1 MIREKMKL
9 DAIDRK
15 IVAILQE
22 EGRIRTI
29 DLAERIGLSPTP
41 CARRIVRLEEEGVIT
56 GYTATVNQDKMGLPI
71 SIFVSVELENQGAE
85 ALQRFEKEVVSFE
98 EVMEC
103 FIMTGSQ
110 DFLMR
115 VVAADLASYE
125 KFLQEKL
132 TRVPGIRMIR
142 SRFALRRIVKRSR
155 LPNPHH

>member
-1 MIREKMKL
+1 MKL
-9 DAIDRK
+9 DALDRK
-15 IVAILQE
+15 IVAILQQ

-29 DLAERIGLSPTP
+29 DLAERVGLSPTP

-85 ALQRFEKEVVSFE
+85 ALQRFEQEVVSFE

-125 KFLQEKL
+125 QFLQEKL

-142 SRFALRRIVKRSR
+142 SRFALRRIVKRNR
-155 LPNPHH
+155 LPIPA

>member
-1 MIREKMKL
+1 ML

-15 IVAILQE
+15 IISILQQ

-29 DLAERIGLSPTP
+29 DLAEKVGLSPTP
-41 CARRIVRLEEEGVIT
+41 CARRIVKLEEDGVIT
-56 GYTATVNQDKMGLPI
+56 GYTATVNQDRLGLPI

-85 ALQRFEKEVVSFE
+85 ALARFESEVITFE
-98 EVMEC
+98 EIMEC

-125 KFLQEKL
+125 QFLQDKL

-142 SRFALRRIVKRSR
+142 SRFALRRIVKRNR
-155 LPNPHH
+155 LPDLSGS

>member
-1 MIREKMKL
+1 MKL
-9 DAIDRK
+9 DALDRK
-15 IVAILQE
+15 IVAILQQ

-29 DLAERIGLSPTP
+29 DLAERVGLSPTP

-56 GYTATVNQDKMGLPI
+56 GYTATVDQDKLGLPI

-125 KFLQEKL
+125 QFLQEKL

-142 SRFALRRIVKRSR
+142 SRFALRRIVKRNR
-155 LPNPHH
+155 LPDLR

>member
-1 MIREKMKL
+1 ML
-9 DAIDRK
+9 DALDRK
-15 IVAILQE
+15 IISILQQ

-29 DLAERIGLSPTP
+29 DLAQKVGLSPTP
-41 CARRIVRLEEEGVIT
+41 CARRVVKLEESGVIT
-56 GYTATVNQDKMGLPI
+56 GYTATVNQDKLGLPI
-71 SIFVSVELENQGAE
+71 SIFVSVELENQGAD
-85 ALQRFEKEVVSFE
+85 ALARFESEVVTFE

-125 KFLQEKL
+125 QFLQDKL

-142 SRFALRRIVKRSR
+142 SRFALRRIVNRNR
-155 LPNPHH
+155 LPDLS

>member
-1 MIREKMKL
+1 MKI
-9 DAIDRK
+9 DAVDKK
-15 IVAILQE
+15 IISILQK

-29 DLAERIGLSPTP
+29 DLAEQIGLSPTP

-56 GYTATVNQDKMGLPI
+56 GYTATVNQDKLGLPI

-85 ALQRFEKEVVSFE
+85 ALERFEREVVSFE

-125 KFLQEKL
+125 LFLQEKL
-132 TRVPGIRMIR
+132 TRIPGIRMIR
-142 SRFALRRIVKRSR
+142 SRFALRRLVKRNR
-155 LPNPHH
+155 LPI

>member
-1 MIREKMKL
+1 MKL
-9 DAIDRK
+9 DTLDRK
-15 IVAILQE
+15 IVAILQQ

-29 DLAERIGLSPTP
+29 DLAERVGLSPTP

-85 ALQRFEKEVVSFE
+85 ALQRFEQEVVSFE

-125 KFLQEKL
+125 QFLQEKL

-142 SRFALRRIVKRSR
+142 SRFALRRIVKRNR
-155 LPNPHH
+155 LPNPA

>member
-1 MIREKMKL
+1 MKL
-9 DAIDRK
+9 DALDRK
-15 IVAILQE
+15 IVAILQQ

-29 DLAERIGLSPTP
+29 DLAERVGLSPTP

-85 ALQRFEKEVVSFE
+85 ALQRFEQDVVSFE

-125 KFLQEKL
+125 RFLQEKL

-142 SRFALRRIVKRSR
+142 SRFALRRIVKRNR
-155 LPNPHH
+155 LPNPS

>member
-1 MIREKMKL
+1 M
-9 DAIDRK
+9 
-15 IVAILQE
+15 
-22 EGRIRTI
+22 
-29 DLAERIGLSPTP
+29 
-41 CARRIVRLEEEGVIT
+41 
-56 GYTATVNQDKMGLPI
+56 
-71 SIFVSVELENQGAE
+71 
-85 ALQRFEKEVVSFE
+85 QRFEKEVVSFE

>member
-1 MIREKMKL
+1 MKL
-9 DAIDRK
+9 DALDKK
-15 IVAILQE
+15 IVAILQQ

-56 GYTATVNQDKMGLPI
+56 GYTATINQDKMGLPI

-85 ALQRFEKEVVSFE
+85 ALQRFEKDVVSFE

-125 KFLQEKL
+125 RFLQEKL

-142 SRFALRRIVKRSR
+142 SRFALRRIVKRNR
-155 LPNPHH
+155 LPNPD

>member
-1 MIREKMKL
+1 MKL
-9 DAIDRK
+9 DALDRK
-15 IVAILQE
+15 IVAILQQ

-29 DLAERIGLSPTP
+29 DLAERVGLSPTP
-41 CARRIVRLEEEGVIT
+41 CARRIVRLEEEGIIT
-56 GYTATVNQDKMGLPI
+56 GYTATVDQDRLGLPI

-115 VVAADLASYE
+115 VVSADLASYE
-125 KFLQEKL
+125 RFLQEKL

-142 SRFALRRIVKRSR
+142 SRFALRRIVKRNR
-155 LPNPHH
+155 LPDPA

>member
-1 MIREKMKL
+1 MKL

>member
-1 MIREKMKL
+1 MKI

-15 IVAILQE
+15 IIAILQG

>member
-1 MIREKMKL
+1 MKL
-9 DAIDRK
+9 DALDRK
-15 IVAILQE
+15 IVAILQQ

-29 DLAERIGLSPTP
+29 DLAERVGLSPTP

-85 ALQRFEKEVVSFE
+85 ALQRFEQEVVSFE

-125 KFLQEKL
+125 QFLQEKL

-142 SRFALRRIVKRSR
+142 SRFALRRIVKRNR
-155 LPNPHH
+155 LPNPA

>member
-1 MIREKMKL
+1 ML
-9 DAIDRK
+9 DALDRK
-15 IVAILQE
+15 IISILQQ

-29 DLAERIGLSPTP
+29 DLAQKVGLSPTP
-41 CARRIVRLEEEGVIT
+41 CARRVVKLEEDGVIT
-56 GYTATVNQDKMGLPI
+56 GYTATVNQDRLGLPI
-71 SIFVSVELENQGAE
+71 SIFVSVELENQGAD
-85 ALQRFEKEVVSFE
+85 ALARFESEVVSFE

-125 KFLQEKL
+125 QFLQDKL

-142 SRFALRRIVKRSR
+142 SRFALRRIVKRNR
-155 LPNPHH
+155 LPEVS

>member
-1 MIREKMKL
+1 MKL
-9 DAIDRK
+9 DALDRK
-15 IVAILQE
+15 IVAILQQ

-29 DLAERIGLSPTP
+29 ELAERVGLSPTP

-56 GYTATVNQDKMGLPI
+56 GYTATVDQDKMGLPI

-85 ALQRFEKEVVSFE
+85 ALQRFEKDVVSFE

-125 KFLQEKL
+125 RFLQEKL

-142 SRFALRRIVKRSR
+142 SRFALRRLVNRNR
-155 LPNPHH
+155 LPNFS

>member
-1 MIREKMKL
+1 VKI
-9 DAIDRK
+9 DAVDKK
-15 IVAILQE
+15 IISILQK

-29 DLAERIGLSPTP
+29 DLAEQIGLSPTP

-56 GYTATVNQDKMGLPI
+56 GYTATVNQDKLGLPI

-85 ALQRFEKEVVSFE
+85 ALERFEREVVGFE

-125 KFLQEKL
+125 LFLQEKL
-132 TRVPGIRMIR
+132 TRIPGIRMIR
-142 SRFALRRIVKRSR
+142 SRFALRRLVKRNR
-155 LPNPHH
+155 LPI

>member
-1 MIREKMKL
+1 MKI
-9 DAIDRK
+9 DTIDRK
-15 IVAILQE
+15 IVSILQQ
-22 EGRIRTI
+22 EGRIRTV

-41 CARRIVRLEEEGVIT
+41 CARRIVKLEEEGVIT

-85 ALQRFEKEVVSFE
+85 ALERFESEVVGFE

-125 KFLQEKL
+125 VFLQEKL
-132 TRVPGIRMIR
+132 TRIPGIRMIR
-142 SRFALRRIVKRSR
+142 SRFALRRLVKRSR
-155 LPNPHH
+155 LPMPG

>member
-1 MIREKMKL
+1 MKL
-9 DAIDRK
+9 DALDRK
-15 IVAILQE
+15 IVAILQQ

-29 DLAERIGLSPTP
+29 DLAERVGLSPTP

-85 ALQRFEKEVVSFE
+85 ALQRFEQEVISFE

-115 VVAADLASYE
+115 VVAADLALYE
-125 KFLQEKL
+125 QFLQEKL

-142 SRFALRRIVKRSR
+142 SRFALRRIVKRNR
-155 LPNPHH
+155 LPNPA